1 MVVIDS
7 LAKALLLTVICFNVI
22 NGQSV
27 SSCGVTRINSPQA
40 GAPSLLLTTKILS
53 EEYCVG
59 DSELDGLR
67 LKLRL
72 IYTNKSKQQLI
83 LYKGSRLISRIMISR
98 DSAEAAANRFEVNS
112 SLTQLTS
119 GGEDCYKGAAPN
131 KCFVIL
137 PPSASYETEGIT
149 GTFTVR
155 GDAREIAGAVKSG
168 NHVLQVEVITWY
180 EPVEMAKSLRQ
191 RWSRFGFLWYEPI
204 RSTPV
209 PFTVQQQRKVVDCP

>member
-1 MVVIDS
+1 
-7 LAKALLLTVICFNVI
+7 
-22 NGQSV
+22 
-27 SSCGVTRINSPQA
+27 
-40 GAPSLLLTTKILS
+40 
-53 EEYCVG
+53 
-59 DSELDGLR
+59 
-67 LKLRL
+67 
-72 IYTNKSKQQLI
+72 
-83 LYKGSRLISRIMISR
+83 MISR

-137 PPSASYETEGIT
+137 PPGASYETEGIA
-149 GTFTVR
+149 GTFAVR

-209 PFTVQQQRKVVDCP
+209 PFTVQQERNVVDCP